1 MSKMPLNELLVEMQG
16 KSFTYGWDA
25 LTLYDQRKANELL
38 HQLYIERFN
47 TEDGYIKPMSIEI
60 RFGDGDYK
68 DHIFDLKLSA
78 PRLSFE
84 NSAPDLGAQTRLTMD
99 MIGGMIVTTKKENNV
114 TYVSKMLQVLPLGG
128 PQLTMEVPV
137 TKGGVG
143 GLGKVLIDLKNATNF
158 KANFVIGPIDQATAG
173 KYFEEYFK
181 VNLSPEM
188 KIFELGELKGDL
200 TGNLVPN
207 NFEIRTRKSSVT
219 AVFGDLEY
227 GDGAIMM
234 FITLK
239 GGTDGTNYSTNSS
252 LYPIP
257 TDGGAVKYTGAMLL
271 SSRVLFDRIMRGPAV
286 EEIGNGV
293 SFLGYSGGYDLAFAL
308 EGASGG
314 IPLEFRGHYQQR
326 ASGVVKK
333 DIYISMDLEFGF
345 KQDAGGKPLTIK
357 SAGDCIEFWLRKD
370 YKPYIRERVDSHEII
385 GEDTDKTLPA
395 DLQCNY
401 SERFD
406 VRLDK
411 GTGVVS
417 FQSNNAPEF
426 SFYLSPPDLEWVV
439 INQGTIQQVI
449 TKEIQPKLEN
459 LLPRLTTPTIDT
471 FLLRN
476 LLFPNHNALQLTDA
490 FVPGDLAV
498 FGQIDPLRT
507 TTVLAPLNKTI
518 GAGETLQFCLTPMPD
533 NVEWAAVDVDGH
545 MLLPDAISTCG
556 LFTAPSKLTD
566 GFVAVMVTAKGT
578 LNNLPVQS
586 SALVT
591 VLQSA
596 TVTNP
601 MYNSCDIGKSL
612 ELSAQS
618 LGDTPLVWDI
628 KTKQWGSSLGAED
641 PAKPGFRQYTAGTNM
656 DPDVPFPI
664 DIIEVKNTA
673 DDTVSYIYIMLKKT
687 LVVVPLALHESSD
700 PVKGTIKFQMLG
712 NNGQPIVPT
721 PGVTTVT
728 WELLHGNGEL
738 DEETGI
744 YTEPNTVVP
753 GSFVVISAV
762 ADFSGVMQLHGRTA
776 IPLPLRK
783 YAELIGA
790 VNNTVLNS

>member
-1 MSKMPLNELLVEMQG
+1 
-16 KSFTYGWDA
+16 
-25 LTLYDQRKANELL
+25 
-38 HQLYIERFN
+38 
-47 TEDGYIKPMSIEI
+47 
-60 RFGDGDYK
+60 
-68 DHIFDLKLSA
+68 
-78 PRLSFE
+78 
-84 NSAPDLGAQTRLTMD
+84 
-99 MIGGMIVTTKKENNV
+99 
-114 TYVSKMLQVLPLGG
+114 
-128 PQLTMEVPV
+128 
-137 TKGGVG
+137 
-143 GLGKVLIDLKNATNF
+143 
-158 KANFVIGPIDQATAG
+158 
-173 KYFEEYFK
+173 
-181 VNLSPEM
+181 
-188 KIFELGELKGDL
+188 
-200 TGNLVPN
+200 
-207 NFEIRTRKSSVT
+207 
-219 AVFGDLEY
+219 
-227 GDGAIMM
+227 
-234 FITLK
+234 
-239 GGTDGTNYSTNSS
+239 
-252 LYPIP
+252 
-257 TDGGAVKYTGAMLL
+257 MLL
-271 SSRVLFDRIMRGPAV
+271 SSRVVFDQLIRGPAMSD
-286 EEIGNGV
+286 IGNGIG
-293 SFLGYSGGYDLAFAL
+293 FLPYSGGYDLAFDLRGNA
-308 EGASGG
+308 GG
-314 IPLEFRGHYQQR
+314 IDHNFIHEYKVRNGDFDAVFEAGLYSRFSQDVGGAPLIIRALGEQVEF
-326 ASGVVKK
+326 VWNKK
-333 DIYISMDLEFGF
+333 YVHKFKRVIHWSTGDEWNEGDLHF
-345 KQDAGGKPLTIK
+345 
-357 SAGDCIEFWLRKD
+357 
-370 YKPYIRERVDSHEII
+370 V
-385 GEDTDKTLPA
+385 
-395 DLQCNY
+395 CNY
-401 SERFD
+401 SVKFD
-406 VRLDK
+406 VVLNRD
-411 GTGVVS
+411 TGAVS
-417 FQSNNAPEF
+417 FTRNAETAAF
-426 SFYLSPPDLEWVV
+426 NVSITGYEHLFDLKWEG
-439 INQGTIQQVI
+439 INMEKKLIDFF
-449 TKEIQPKLEN
+449 KPKLYAILEK
-459 LLPRLTTPTIDT
+459 LTTPTIET

-490 FVPGDLAV
+490 FIPGDLAV

-518 GAGETLQFCLTPMPD
+518 GAGETLQFSLTPMPD
-533 NVEWAAVDVDGH
+533 DVQWAAVDVDGH
-545 MLLPDAISTCG
+545 MLLPDAISTTG

-673 DDTVSYIYIMLKKT
+673 DNTVSYIYIMLKKT